1 MQLTDYIPTINTLRN
16 VIDIALVFIIVYVVL
31 KLLRGTRAVPTVVGM
46 VILALLYWLAV
57 AQELS
62 TLEFVLR
69 YAVGFIGIAIIVLFQ
84 SEIRQA
90 LIYFANRLRFPILK
104 RQRGQFGGSVYDEI
118 VLAVTTLASEKTGAL
133 IVIERNIG
141 LRNFIDAGVQLD
153 ARLSYD
159 LLVTIFNP
167 STPLH
172 DGAVVIQN
180 ERLAA
185 ASVFLPLTKNPEI
198 SRELGT
204 RHRAAIGITEG
215 SDAISLVVSE
225 ETGLITYVE
234 AGEVRRNIET
244 TQLRKL
250 LLDAMEIPLIEPP
263 RNAQSDEGGGDRE
276 LRIENGELRMENCKA
291 KISPP
296 ASPSNLDSSLMSSEG
311 KHRIAQLAMLH
322 DVPSQLDPVLL
333 ILNSQF
339 SILN

>member
-1 MQLTDYIPTINTLRN
+1 MMQLENYIPTMSNLRN
-16 VIDIALVFIIVYVVL
+16 VLDIALVFVIVYVVL
-31 KLLRGTRAVPTVVGM
+31 KLFRGTRAVPTLVGI
-46 VILALLYWLAV
+46 VILSLLYWISIT
-57 AQELS
+57 QELA

-90 LIYFANRLRFPILK
+90 LMYFANRFRFPILK

-133 IVIERNIG
+133 IVIERNVG
-141 LRNFIDAGVQLD
+141 LRNFIDAGVQID
-153 ARLSYD
+153 ARISYD
-159 LLVTIFNP
+159 LLVSIFHP
-167 STPLH
+167 ETPLH

-180 ERLAA
+180 ERIAA

-234 AGEVRRNIET
+234 AGQVRRNIET

-250 LLDAMEIPLIEPP
+250 LLDALEIPILEKRREVPK
-263 RNAQSDEGGGDRE
+263 AMAEVESDLTVG
-276 LRIENGELRMENCKA
+276 
-291 KISPP
+291 
-296 ASPSNLDSSLMSSEG
+296 
-311 KHRIAQLAMLH
+311 
-322 DVPSQLDPVLL
+322 
-333 ILNSQF
+333 
-339 SILN
+339 

>member
-1 MQLTDYIPTINTLRN
+1 MQEFLEQFRPLLTLRN
-16 VIDIALVFIIVYVVL
+16 VFDIALVFTIVYVVL
-31 KLLRGTRAVPTVVGM
+31 RLLRGTRAVPTMVGI
-46 VILALLYWLAV
+46 VLLALLYWIAV
-57 AQELS
+57 AQDLA

-69 YAVGFIGIAIIVLFQ
+69 SAVLYIGVAIIVLFQ

-118 VLAVTTLASEKTGAL
+118 VLAATTLASEKTGAL
-133 IVIERNIG
+133 IVIERNVG

-153 ARLSYD
+153 ARISYD

-185 ASVFLPLTKNPEI
+185 ASVFLPLTKNPGI
-198 SRELGT
+198 SRDLGT

-215 SDAISLVVSE
+215 SDAISIVVSE

-234 AGEVRRNIET
+234 AGEVRRSLDT
-244 TQLRKL
+244 TQLRKV
-250 LLDAMEIPLIEPP
+250 LLDAMHIPLVETK
-263 RNAQSDEGGGDRE
+263 RE
-276 LRIENGELRMENCKA
+276 KKKMMKEAETEITIG
-291 KISPP
+291 
-296 ASPSNLDSSLMSSEG
+296 
-311 KHRIAQLAMLH
+311 
-322 DVPSQLDPVLL
+322 
-333 ILNSQF
+333 
-339 SILN
+339 

>member
-1 MQLTDYIPTINTLRN
+1 MQLSDYIPTINGLRN
-16 VIDIALVFIIVYVVL
+16 VVDIALVFIIVYVVL
-31 KLLRGTRAVPTVVGM
+31 KLLRGTRAVPTVVGL
-46 VILALLYWLAV
+46 VLLGLLYWLAV
-57 AQELS
+57 AQDLS

-69 YAVGFIGIAIIVLFQ
+69 YAVLYVGFAIIVLFQ

-90 LIYFANRLRFPILK
+90 LIYFANRLRFPLLR
-104 RQRGQFGGSVYDEI
+104 RQRGQFGVSVYDEI
-118 VLAVTTLASEKTGAL
+118 VLALTTLASEKTGAL
-133 IVIERNIG
+133 IVIERNVG
-141 LRNFIDAGVQLD
+141 LRNFIDAGVHLD

-215 SDAISLVVSE
+215 TDAISIVVSE

-234 AGEVRRNIET
+234 AGVVHRNLDT
-244 TQLRKL
+244 NQLRRT
-250 LLDAMEIPLIEPP
+250 LLDASL
-263 RNAQSDEGGGDRE
+263 RE
-276 LRIENGELRMENCKA
+276 RT
-291 KISPP
+291 P
-296 ASPSNLDSSLMSSEG
+296 
-311 KHRIAQLAMLH
+311 
-322 DVPSQLDPVLL
+322 
-333 ILNSQF
+333 
-339 SILN
+339 

>member
-1 MQLTDYIPTINTLRN
+1 MDLTNYIPTVNTLRN
-16 VIDIALVFIIVYVVL
+16 VLDITLVFIIVYVVL

-46 VILALLYWLAV
+46 VILALLYWFAA

-90 LIYFANRLRFPILK
+90 LIFFANRLRFPILK

-167 STPLH
+167 ATPLH
-172 DGAVVIQN
+172 DGAVIIQN

-234 AGEVRRNIET
+234 AGNVRRNIDT
-244 TQLRKL
+244 NQLRKL
-250 LLDAMEIPLIEPP
+250 LLDALEIPLV
-263 RNAQSDEGGGDRE
+263 
-276 LRIENGELRMENCKA
+276 
-291 KISPP
+291 
-296 ASPSNLDSSLMSSEG
+296 DSRKNFATEATESTE
-311 KHRIAQLAMLH
+311 
-322 DVPSQLDPVLL
+322 VP
-333 ILNSQF
+333 
-339 SILN
+339 

>member
-1 MQLTDYIPTINTLRN
+1 MSFSDYVSITTLRD
-16 VIDIALVFIIVYVVL
+16 VIDILLVFIIVYVVL
-31 KLLRGTRAVPTVVGM
+31 KLLRGTRAVPTVIGLVLLG
-46 VILALLYWLAV
+46 ILYWLAST
-57 AQELS
+57 QELP

-69 YAVGFIGIAIIVLFQ
+69 YAVVYVGFAIIVLFQ

-90 LIYFANRLRFPILK
+90 LIYFASRLRFPILK

-133 IVIERNIG
+133 LVIERNIG

-215 SDAISLVVSE
+215 TDAISIVVSE
-225 ETGLITYVE
+225 ETGLVTFVSGNSIIRNTDTSTL
-234 AGEVRRNIET
+234 RR
-244 TQLRKL
+244 L
-250 LLDAMEIPLIEPP
+250 LLEAMEIPLVEREP
-263 RNAQSDEGGGDRE
+263 AKAMKESDRE
-276 LRIENGELRMENCKA
+276 ITIG
-291 KISPP
+291 
-296 ASPSNLDSSLMSSEG
+296 
-311 KHRIAQLAMLH
+311 
-322 DVPSQLDPVLL
+322 
-333 ILNSQF
+333 
-339 SILN
+339 

>member
-1 MQLTDYIPTINTLRN
+1 MQFSEYIPTINGLRN
-16 VIDIALVFIIVYVVL
+16 VIDIALVFVIVYVVL

-46 VILALLYWLAV
+46 VLLGLLYWAASTEGLT
-57 AQELS
+57 

-69 YAVGFIGIAIIVLFQ
+69 YAVVYIGIAIIVLFQ

-90 LIYFANRLRFPILK
+90 LIYFANRLRFPMLK

-167 STPLH
+167 TTPLH
-172 DGAVVIQN
+172 DGAVIIQN
-180 ERLAA
+180 EKLAA

-234 AGEVRRNIET
+234 AGEVRRNLDT
-244 TQLRKL
+244 TALRRL
-250 LLDAMEIPLIEPP
+250 LLDAMEVPFVESLS
-263 RNAQSDEGGGDRE
+263 NATRARKESDTEVT
-276 LRIENGELRMENCKA
+276 
-291 KISPP
+291 IS
-296 ASPSNLDSSLMSSEG
+296 
-311 KHRIAQLAMLH
+311 
-322 DVPSQLDPVLL
+322 
-333 ILNSQF
+333 
-339 SILN
+339 

>member
-1 MQLTDYIPTINTLRN
+1 MEFRDLIPTINTLRN
-16 VIDIALVFIIVYVVL
+16 VLDIALVFIIVYVIL

-46 VILALLYWLAV
+46 VILALLYWLAA

-69 YAVGFIGIAIIVLFQ
+69 YAVAFIGIAIIVLFQ

-90 LIYFANRLRFPILK
+90 LIFFANRFSFPILR
-104 RQRGQFGGSVYDEI
+104 RQKGQFGGSVYDVI
-118 VLAVTTLASEKTGAL
+118 VLAVTTLASEKIGAL

-167 STPLH
+167 ATPLH
-172 DGAVVIQN
+172 DGAVIIQN
-180 ERLAA
+180 ERVAA

-215 SDAISLVVSE
+215 SDAVSLVVSE
-225 ETGLITYVE
+225 ETGSITYIE
-234 AGEVRRNIET
+234 AGVVRRNVDT
-244 TQLRKL
+244 NQLRRF
-250 LLDAMEIPLIEPP
+250 LLDAV
-263 RNAQSDEGGGDRE
+263 
-276 LRIENGELRMENCKA
+276 
-291 KISPP
+291 
-296 ASPSNLDSSLMSSEG
+296 NLP
-311 KHRIAQLAMLH
+311 IAESRRDNRQTIKEVET
-322 DVPSQLDPVLL
+322 DVTVV
-333 ILNSQF
+333 
-339 SILN
+339 